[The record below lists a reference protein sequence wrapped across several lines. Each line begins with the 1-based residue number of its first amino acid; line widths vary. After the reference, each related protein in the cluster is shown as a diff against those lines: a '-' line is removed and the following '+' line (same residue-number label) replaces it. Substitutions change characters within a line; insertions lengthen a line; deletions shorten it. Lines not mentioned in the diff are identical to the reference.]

1 MRRSRHIKVPGL
13 VYCTVAVV
21 YCGLVLCLTISGQ
34 RKILVQSQIKKK
46 EPWICASRA
55 SHLKL
60 QRANSAANQFISFS
74 KQGGVDTHTH
84 TNTQAQNMWKEEHKK
99 ERSKAIVKSD
109 DYLRPRLI
117 SL

>member
-84 TNTQAQNMWKEEHKK
+84 KHTGTKHVERRTQEREEQ
-99 ERSKAIVKSD
+99 SD
-109 DYLRPRLI
+109 CEV
-117 SL
+117 